1 MKDAL
6 IVSAGQVPGI
16 GADAE
21 ECIAPGQVLIVP
33 VRLFTTPKSE
43 GVGDGGVGG
52 AWADDAPGD
61 GACFNVGLRVVD
73 SKGVAQSLQIGLRC
87 RKMTQSFVIT
97 YIDHDSSVASA
108 AAVRPWEK
116 CPEPAGCPV
125 LLSLSGVGVN
135 EMNQADSHKYIP
147 KGEQHAIPES
157 GRFTDSQKVNNMQS
171 QRAADLQTPKRRT
184 TRNPRERQIY
194 KLPKG
199 EQHAI
204 PESGRYIIICRCS
217 CEHAQADNSFDA
229 LQGVAKNSS
238 LGTRLPGF

>member
-1 MKDAL
+1 VKDARVRVAQCLMDLVHPRLAWNRQVKDAL

-16 GADAE
+16 GAHAE
-21 ECIAPGQVLIVP
+21 EWVAPGQVLIVP

-43 GVGDGGVGG
+43 GVDDGGVGG

-61 GACFNVGLRVVD
+61 GACFNVGLRVGD

-116 CPEPAGCPV
+116 CPEPVGCPV

-147 KGEQHAIPES
+147 KG
-157 GRFTDSQKVNNMQS
+157 K
-171 QRAADLQTPKRRT
+171 
-184 TRNPRERQIY
+184 
-194 KLPKG
+194 
-199 EQHAI
+199 QHAI
-204 PESGRYIIICRCS
+204 PESGRYITISRCS

-229 LQGVAKNSS
+229 LQGVVKNSS